1 MNAGRT
7 AATADRV
14 FAQLRGDHR
23 TVALMLVV
31 PVVLMSL
38 LKWVYYHNDAVF
50 NSIGLPLLGI
60 FPFVTMFLVTSVA
73 TLRERS
79 SGTLERLLS
88 MPLGKTDLLIGYQL
102 AFGLF
107 AILQC
112 LIATAVAFGL
122 LGLDVAGPLWAVF
135 LVAVLVALLGTA
147 LGLAL
152 SAFART
158 EFQAVQFMPAV
169 VLPQFL
175 LCGLLAPRD
184 EMAPILSAISY
195 LLPLS
200 YAVDAMKSIT
210 TSAVVT
216 TQTWVDLLVVLGFT
230 IASLVLGAS
239 TLRRRSE

>member
-1 MNAGRT
+1 MTVGRT
-7 AATADRV
+7 FATANRV
-14 FAQLRGDHR
+14 IGQLRADPR

-31 PVVLMSL
+31 PVVLMAL
-38 LKWVYYHNDAVF
+38 LKWVYYDNDAVF

-79 SGTLERLLS
+79 SGTLERLLA
-88 MPLGKTDLLIGYQL
+88 MPLGKADLLIGYQL

-107 AILQC
+107 AILQA
-112 LIATAVAFGL
+112 LIATAVAFVL
-122 LGLDVAGPLWAVF
+122 LGLDVAGPLWAVY

-147 LGLAL
+147 IGLAL
-152 SAFART
+152 SAFAQT

-184 EMAPILSAISY
+184 EMQPILSAISDV
-195 LLPLS
+195 LPLS

-210 TSAVVT
+210 TSTDMAA
-216 TQTWVDLLVVLGFT
+216 QTWIDLLVVFGF
-230 IASLVLGAS
+230 IVASLVLGAS
-239 TLRRRSE
+239 TLRRQSV